1 MQVHLST
8 TIEFAGIQTVAM
20 SDRQLVSFGPD
31 GIDTVDPDLVATLQ
45 QSANVANE
53 NCDRAIALA
62 HKLAGQLREAQDRIN
77 QLEQEADGLFDRSME
92 EANAAVEKVQSNADA
107 LVHRTI
113 QEADERI
120 ARLEAAARNQIGRLQ
135 NESAHAARGIDQ
147 VKAEAD
153 ACIER
158 IKVEA
163 EARVAAAQSE
173 AKKRIDFMRGEI
185 DDKVIGL
192 EAGLAELKNRAE
204 RAEQW
209 LKLIRREIEDHLMP
223 SLTAMHDLM
232 RPEGN

>member
-1 MQVHLST
+1 
-8 TIEFAGIQTVAM
+8 M
-20 SDRQLVSFGPD
+20 SDRQLVPFGPD

-107 LVHRTI
+107 RVHRTI

-135 NESAHAARGIDQ
+135 NELAHAARGIDQ

-192 EAGLAELKNRAE
+192 EVGLAELKNRAE

-209 LKLIRREIEDHLMP
+209 LKLIRREMEDHLMP